1 MKLRTK
7 LLAGYI
13 GVSLLAAIISAVGIL
28 SLNSIKV
35 ADKQAFDTGTMGVVG
50 TQNIIVAYDILKV
63 AVREEALSVDEAGN
77 KAAFD
82 MYQKGLA
89 AMDKALKDY
98 SSTFTNTVD
107 EANFKKLQDSYA
119 AYLPYAQKSMELG
132 LANKN
137 AEAGAIFRDPITIQV
152 RNKLSE
158 AVQNITD
165 FNIAHV
171 RMSNEANVKTT
182 NNSIIL
188 MLLITCAAIILALSI
203 GLILA
208 GSVMKT
214 VGGEP
219 GDIEK
224 IAEQV
229 STGNLNIDTSRA
241 NKTTGIHGALLV
253 MVGKLK
259 TIVTDINSASS
270 EVASG
275 SQQLSSTAQEMSQG
289 ATEQAA
295 SVEEI
300 SSSMEQMSSNI
311 KHNAENAQMTEKI
324 AHKTSMSAEEGG
336 KAVTQ
341 TVEAMKVIASK
352 TNIIEEIARSTNMLA
367 LNASIEAARA
377 GEYGKGFAVVAS
389 EVGKLAER
397 SQKEA
402 GEISKL
408 SSESVKIAEHAGQT
422 INAIIPDIK
431 RTAELVQEIS
441 ASSNEQDTGANQI
454 NQAILQLDQVIQQ
467 NASASEESASM
478 AEELAGQ
485 SGQMQDIISFFRLAN
500 AGEMAARQMPHAE
513 THATARNPA
522 PQKIESRNPESQSP
536 EPKRLEAK
544 KAEPQPKAP
553 RKTEIPKRE
562 PLTGKT
568 GIHIALD
575 DDVPRTPGTGG
586 SDTDFQEF

>member
-1 MKLRTK
+1 
-7 LLAGYI
+7 
-13 GVSLLAAIISAVGIL
+13 LLAAIISAVGIL
-28 SLNSIKV
+28 SLNSIRI

-82 MYQKGLA
+82 MYQKGLE
-89 AMDKALKDY
+89 AMNKALQDY
-98 SSTFTNTVD
+98 SRTFTNAED
-107 EANFKKLQDSYA
+107 EVNFKKLKDAYA
-119 AYLPYAQKSMELG
+119 AYLPLAQKSMELG

-137 AEAGAIFRDPITIQV
+137 AEAGAIFRDAATIKV
-152 RNKLSE
+152 RNDLSA
-158 AVQNITD
+158 AVQTITD

-182 NNSIIL
+182 KNSINL
-188 MLLITCAAIILALSI
+188 MLLITCAAIILALCI
-203 GLILA
+203 GVILA

-229 STGNLNIDTSRA
+229 SIGNLNIDISRS
-241 NKTTGIHGALLV
+241 NRTTGIHRALLV

-341 TVEAMKVIASK
+341 TVEAMKIIASK

-408 SSESVKIAEHAGQT
+408 SSESVKIAEHAGTT

-485 SGQMQDIISFFRLAN
+485 AGQMQDIISFFSLTN
-500 AGEMAARQMPHAE
+500 AGETAARQMPHAE
-513 THATARNPA
+513 THSPTRSTT
-522 PQKIESRNPESQSP
+522 PQKIESRRPEPQSP
-536 EPKRLEAK
+536 EPKKPEAK
-544 KAEPQPKAP
+544 KAEPQPKEP

-575 DDVPRTPGTGG
+575 DDVPRTSGAGA
-586 SDTDFQEF
+586 SDSDFQEF